1 VTTVDSIS
9 VGRFD
14 QNQAAQRLSLSQEK
28 NEMEF
33 FSFFCKTFSTSFFSK
48 SFGGIFELHLLRNA

>member
-1 VTTVDSIS
+1 VDSIS

-14 QNQAAQRLSLSQEK
+14 QNQAAQRLSLSLPGK

-33 FSFFCKTFSTSFFSK
+33 FSFFCKTFSTSFFLNVFLTPLAEK
-48 SFGGIFELHLLRNA
+48 RLKMQ